1 MQDLDKS
8 GYRKILLS
16 FAEQLDDA
24 RRLAERLNIEQ
35 LKSIKSS
42 LRQIVYCGMG
52 GSAIAGD
59 FLRTLMGPHC
69 PIPITV
75 LRDYG
80 IPAHIGRDTLVI
92 LSSYSGST
100 EETLSAAQLAIERG
114 CFLVTLSTG
123 GLLRERTKDRTLLH
137 IELPNG
143 YMPRQ
148 ALAYPLIALYHVLTS
163 LFEAP
168 DIDSAI
174 DESVRLAEK
183 ETQRL
188 SRQEFFK
195 ALLHPPLLNQPI
207 VIYSSE
213 QLFPAALRW
222 KGQICENAKLLA
234 FANTVPEVNHNEIMG
249 WETIIPASSSFGVIL
264 LRDPNDHPRVR
275 KRFDFMSGFLKTR
288 THVFE
293 TEASGQSPLCRMV
306 NWIQL
311 GDWFSYHLA
320 IARGVDPSPIRSIGE
335 LKAFMST

>member
-1 MQDLDKS
+1 MQDLDNS

-24 RRLAERLNIEQ
+24 RRLAERLNVEQ

-59 FLRTLMGPHC
+59 FLRTLMSSHC
-69 PIPITV
+69 PIPIAV
-75 LRDYG
+75 LRDYE
-80 IPAHIGRDTLVI
+80 IPAYVGRDTLVI

-100 EETLSAAQLAIERG
+100 EETLSAAERAIERG
-114 CFLVTLSTG
+114 CHVVTLSTG
-123 GLLRERTKDRTLLH
+123 GLLREWTKDRTLLH

-148 ALAYPLIALYHVLTS
+148 ALAYPLIALFRVFAS
-163 LFEAP
+163 VFEVP

-174 DESVRLAEK
+174 DESVRLVEK

-188 SRQEFFK
+188 SRQECFK
-195 ALLHPPLLNQPI
+195 ELLHPTLLNQPI

-213 QLFPAALRW
+213 KLFPAALRW
-222 KGQICENAKLLA
+222 KGQISENAKLLA
-234 FANTVPEVNHNEIMG
+234 FANTVPEMNHNEIMG
-249 WETIIPASSSFGVIL
+249 WETIASSTFGVIL
-264 LRDPNDHPRVR
+264 LRDPTDHPRVR
-275 KRFDFMSGFLKTR
+275 KRFDFMSEFLKTR

-293 TEASGQSPLCRMV
+293 TGPSGHSPLCRMV
-306 NWIQL
+306 HLIQF

-320 IARGVDPSPIRSIGE
+320 IARGVDPSPIRSIDE
-335 LKAFMST
+335 LKAFMSA